1 MGYPA
6 VFGGVV
12 VDALGVVIAAEELV
26 DGCAVF
32 QVEAFELAIEY
43 AVENI
48 VVVRVLGYYRFRE
61 LVLVEGQL
69 LGRRVERTSDG
80 ELAVGGYGRTV
91 DRVEVVFLVLAHTV
105 AVVAE
110 VEDGETVFGVV
121 HFDSHRVLALAFGA
135 GGIELRDIPVGIGG
149 VAIGLDKAVGHPCVG
164 DEGVEFH
171 LVEDADQVTVD
182 GVVGGAVNEE
192 GRGG

>member
-1 MGYPA
+1 MD
-6 VFGGVV
+6 V
-12 VDALGVVIAAEELV
+12 LGVVIAAEELV

-32 QVEAFELAIEY
+32 QVEAFELEIEY

-48 VVVRVLGYYRFRE
+48 VVVHVLGYYRFRE

-91 DRVEVVFLVLAHTV
+91 DRVEVVLLVLAHTV

-121 HFDSHRVLALAFGA
+121 HFDSHGVLAFALGA
-135 GGIELRDIPVGIGG
+135 GGIETRDISAGIGG
-149 VAIGLDKAVGHPCVG
+149 VAIGFDKAVGHPCVG

-171 LVEDADQVTVD
+171 LVEDADQVPPAG